1 MRRWWNGDARRTVG
15 LLAVMTTLVAVAGCS
30 DDDDSA
36 ATTTAA
42 AGAAATTVATSAAPA
57 GGAAPPTTAP
67 GGLPKKPTTPVP
79 PLLDEAKVQH
89 AVDSLDDIAGN
100 VMDETG
106 VPGIAVAV
114 VYKDEVIFAKGYGV
128 RKVGEPELVDADTV
142 FQVASVSKPVATTVI
157 AGVVGDEQANWTA
170 PVKTWNP
177 DFKLKDPYVTDNA
190 ALQDLLSHRSGLPNG
205 GGDLLEDLGW
215 DREYILG
222 KLDQLP
228 LHPFR
233 AVYDYSN
240 FGITEGG
247 VAAADAVGVSWE
259 DLADSVLFDRIGMDN
274 SSYRHADYQA
284 REDKAFIHVPV
295 GAEGSKQWE
304 AKYVRDADAEAPAGG
319 LSTSVNDMAKFMRLE
334 LGDGTFEG
342 TEIIDAA
349 ALQQTH
355 LPHQELHPL
364 PTDPAVRTG
373 FYGLG
378 WNISYDDDGRVKLDH
393 SGAFNLGAGTTV
405 SLLPGEDLGIVT
417 LTNGQPHGYPE
428 AINNTFFDVA
438 THGAQTVD
446 WLAYYAGA
454 FQGFYAGAAA
464 NTQQWGTPPAD
475 PQAAAADSAY
485 VGTYQNPYYGTLTV
499 AANGDSLS
507 MTMGPA
513 DTPTTFA
520 LRHFDGNT
528 FTYETIGENG
538 VGPSNAVFDV
548 GSNGVASSVELP
560 FYGHLPDTTE
570 ASDAPDTEVEA
581 GLGTFTRQ

>member
-1 MRRWWNGDARRTVG
+1 MRRWWNGGARRTVG
-15 LLAVMTTLVAVAGCS
+15 TVMAVITVVGAAGCS
-30 DDDDSA
+30 DDDDTA
-36 ATTTAA
+36 ATTTA
-42 AGAAATTVATSAAPA
+42 GATATTVASSSSQPD
-57 GGAAPPTTAP
+57 GAAPSTTAP
-67 GGLPKKPTTPVP
+67 GLPQRPVAPVP

-89 AVDSLDDIAGN
+89 AVDSLDDIVGH

-114 VYKDEVIFAKGYGV
+114 VYKDEVVFAKGYGV
-128 RKVGEPELVDADTV
+128 RKVGEPETVDPDTV
-142 FQVASVSKPVATTVI
+142 FQVASVSKPVATTII
-157 AGVVGDEQANWTA
+157 AGVVGDEQANWTD

-215 DREYILG
+215 DREHILG

-240 FGITEGG
+240 FGITEAG
-247 VAAADAVGVSWE
+247 VAAADAAGVTWE
-259 DLADSVLFDRIGMDN
+259 DLADSVLFDRIGMDS
-274 SSYRHADYQA
+274 SSYRHADYEA
-284 REDKAFIHVPV
+284 RDDKALIHVPV
-295 GAEGSKQWE
+295 GAAGSKQWE

-334 LGDGTFEG
+334 LGDGTFDG

-378 WNISYDDDGRVKLDH
+378 WNITYDSEGRVKLDH
-393 SGAFNLGAGTTV
+393 SGAFALGAATNV
-405 SLLPGEDLGIVT
+405 ALMPGEDLGIVT

-428 AINNTFFDVA
+428 AINNAFFDVA
-438 THGAQTVD
+438 TNGAQTVD
-446 WLAYYAGA
+446 WLAFYSNA
-454 FQGFYAGAAA
+454 FMGFYAATAA
-464 NTQQWGTPPAD
+464 NTQQWGTAPTDPAS
-475 PQAAAADSAY
+475 AAADSAY
-485 VGTYQNPYYGTLTV
+485 VGTYQNPYYGPLTV
-499 AANGDSLS
+499 TSNGSSLA
-507 MTMGPA
+507 MTMGPE
-513 DTPTTFA
+513 DKQTTFA
-520 LRHFDGNT
+520 LSHFDGNT
-528 FTYETIGENG
+528 FTYETIGENSA
-538 VGPSNAVFDV
+538 GPSNAVFDV
-548 GSNGVASSVELP
+548 GSNGVAASVELP
-560 FYGHLPDTTE
+560 FYAHLPDTSE
-570 ASDAPDTEVEA
+570 AGDSPDTQTAA
-581 GLGTFTRQ
+581 GLGIFTRQ